1 MFALLPLFSVMTLL
15 NVIRNESIWGAVSW
29 VTITLYIFDIYRIL
43 VIMEKDSQRGTYS
56 ATLVTTGGLWLKYLK
71 YLQTNEV

>member
-56 ATLVTTGGLWLKYLK
+56 AALVTTGGL
-71 YLQTNEV
+71 